1 MTKQIHLAG
10 GCFWGTQHFLKQIR
24 GIIST
29 AVGYANGNTEN
40 PTYKEVYTDTT
51 GYAETVLVEY
61 DDAVTDLKFL
71 VEMFFKA
78 IDPTSL
84 NKQGEDRGTRYRTGI
99 YYSDPADLA
108 AIRSVYE
115 KEAQKYDVPVVVELE
130 PLKNYYSAEAYHQD
144 YLENNPDG

>member
-1 MTKQIHLAG
+1 M
-10 GCFWGTQHFLKQIR
+10 
-24 GIIST
+24 
-29 AVGYANGNTEN
+29 
-40 PTYKEVYTDTT
+40 
-51 GYAETVLVEY
+51 
-61 DDAVTDLKFL
+61 TDLKFL

-144 YLENNPDG
+144 YLENNPDGYCHLPIELFEFARSISGKGKRQG